1 MTNWIGKR
9 VHAQVYSNDR
19 RLLVWE
25 DFPLCVIRQKRW
37 KIEQAIGAMHS
48 VHCTLYNC
56 TVMSES
62 YWYGRIWV
70 ILQTTWKIELA
81 KGFMHTVQVY
91 SDVRGF
97 LVWEDFP
104 DYIKHWIGKRV
115 MHIAHCA
122 LHSDVRGFL
131 VWEDFPLRHPGG
143 PSLVASVSNH
153 LASRR
158 TITCCKQI
166 PTKVYSLN
174 RQLSLTFENYGNS
187 LQKH

>member
-1 MTNWIGKR
+1 MKG
-9 VHAQVYSNDR
+9 SSDDR
-19 RLLVWE
+19 ELLVWE

-37 KIEQAIGAMHS
+37 KIEQAIGAMHT
-48 VHCTLYNC
+48 VQLYSD
-56 TVMSES
+56 VRELLV
-62 YWYGRIWV
+62 WKDFPVWV
-70 ILQTTWKIELA
+70 IPQNSWQIELA

-97 LVWEDFP
+97 L
-104 DYIKHWIGKRV
+104 G
-115 MHIAHCA
+115 
-122 LHSDVRGFL
+122 
-131 VWEDFPLRHPGG
+131 WEDFPLRHPGG

-187 LQKH
+187 LRVHRWVGLNHVWLKTPDADSFWKILCILRTTE

>member
-37 KIEQAIGAMHS
+37 KIEQAIGAMHT
-48 VHCTLYNC
+48 VQLYSD
-56 TVMSES
+56 VRELLV
-62 YWYGRIWV
+62 WKDFPVWV
-70 ILQTTWKIELA
+70 IHQNRWQIELA

-97 LVWEDFP
+97 L
-104 DYIKHWIGKRV
+104 G
-115 MHIAHCA
+115 
-122 LHSDVRGFL
+122 
-131 VWEDFPLRHPGG
+131 WEDFPLRHPGG